1 KSKTLFE
8 AYDQARF
15 EFYQLRMAEEMNS
28 VVSKE
33 ESQMFGAQFASTNLQ
48 WGIKKEQDV
57 IDRWAKIGERRTKI
71 KEASRNKAS
80 ASAGITSNAEET
92 TNMWESFLSSEEA
105 KNE

>member
-1 KSKTLFE
+1 
-8 AYDQARF
+8 
-15 EFYQLRMAEEMNS
+15 
-28 VVSKE
+28 
-33 ESQMFGAQFASTNLQ
+33 QMFGAQFASTNLQ